1 MPESLHVYNVPD
13 EVMQKLKDYAAARG
27 LTLSSAVKSI
37 LAEYLRKE
45 GE

>member
-13 EVMQKLKDYAAARG
+13 EVMSRLKDYAASRG

-37 LAEYLRKE
+37 LADFFKE
-45 GE
+45 VR